1 MFPLQVQQTSVDDE
15 SIARAI
21 AQKLGDTPG
30 VSYSEVA
37 NRAIECGR
45 TELAIRV
52 RGRPSLVSVH
62 DPVVG
67 VCVCVCVCV
76 CGVCVCVCVSVHVCA
91 FGEVTWHPD
100 ILTPQTTP
108 NASA

>member
-1 MFPLQVQQTSVDDE
+1 MTLCVNIASQYILRLEVHLFVTYTYKYKESSLNMWLIHAQVQQTSVDDE

-52 RGRPSLVSVH
+52 RT
-62 DPVVG
+62 
-67 VCVCVCVCV
+67 
-76 CGVCVCVCVSVHVCA
+76 
-91 FGEVTWHPD
+91 F
-100 ILTPQTTP
+100 
-108 NASA
+108 

>member
-1 MFPLQVQQTSVDDE
+1 MQQTNVDDE

-45 TELAIRV
+45 TDLAIRV
-52 RGRPSLVSVH
+52 CFPLILCLVCINKYYRMFRPS
-62 DPVVG
+62 
-67 VCVCVCVCV
+67 
-76 CGVCVCVCVSVHVCA
+76 
-91 FGEVTWHPD
+91 
-100 ILTPQTTP
+100 
-108 NASA
+108 

>member
-1 MFPLQVQQTSVDDE
+1 MFFQVQQTSVDDE

-52 RGRPSLVSVH
+52 RLPVLTESLIVARNNTSVIFYVCMSEGYQFEFCFPSIFFS
-62 DPVVG
+62 
-67 VCVCVCVCV
+67 
-76 CGVCVCVCVSVHVCA
+76 S
-91 FGEVTWHPD
+91 
-100 ILTPQTTP
+100 
-108 NASA
+108 